1 MLQCASA
8 FLLDGCGAL
17 VISCGHNMEQRLRR
31 AGYAVPGEEMRLP
44 ESGIRTVAR
53 VLDRFAEW
61 CGLVFCWLIVPL
73 VCAMVYEV
81 FARYLFNAATV
92 WSYDVAYMMYGSHF
106 MLGAAYTLLKGGHI
120 RTDIFYMNWSTR
132 TKGIVDASLYLF
144 LFFPGM
150 VLFFWMGLQ
159 EALQSWDIR
168 EVSDASPW
176 RPPLYPFK
184 TVIPVAAAL
193 IIIQGVSEFLK
204 SFYAA
209 MKGEPL

>member
-1 MLQCASA
+1 
-8 FLLDGCGAL
+8 
-17 VISCGHNMEQRLRR
+17 
-31 AGYAVPGEEMRLP
+31 MRLA
-44 ESGIRTVAR
+44 EARIRATVR
-53 VLDRFAEW
+53 VLDRLAEW
-61 CGLVFCWLIVPL
+61 CGLVFCWMVVPL
-73 VCAMVYEV
+73 VFAMVYEV
-81 FARYLFNAATV
+81 IARYGFNAATV
-92 WSYDVAYMMYGSHF
+92 WSYDVSYMLYGSHF
-106 MLGAAYTLLKGGHI
+106 MLGAAYTLQRGGHI
-120 RTDIFYMNWSTR
+120 RTDIFYMKWSSR

-159 EALQSWDIR
+159 EALHAWDIR

-204 SFYAA
+204 SLYAA
-209 MKGEPL
+209 MKGRPL